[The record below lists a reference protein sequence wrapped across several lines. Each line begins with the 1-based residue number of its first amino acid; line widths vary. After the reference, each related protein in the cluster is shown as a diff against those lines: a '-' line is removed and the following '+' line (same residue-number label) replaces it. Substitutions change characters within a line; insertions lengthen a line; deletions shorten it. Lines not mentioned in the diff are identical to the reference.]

1 MTIEKVNSITPI
13 DYKANV
19 GEKTEVQ
26 KVKSKN
32 KSKADVITYLS
43 MLAAVGAAGVAIV
56 QHKNSKEA
64 LKKLEKETQNKISE
78 AEEKAKKAA
87 EDVEKK
93 IQNAVEKTKEDL
105 TKKFEEQKTIEQK
118 QLEAN
123 VEKSQLKKD
132 DVKIVYVPKTEYIII
147 EKGKSK
153 KRKPDIKKPEVESPK
168 PETEAPKEKPIS
180 DLKLE
185 AETPKPKTEAPKE
198 EPKTVSDLT
207 SELETPKPETD
218 VPKEDPKPVSKL
230 KPKSRKTKTELSKA
244 ETEAPK
250 EDPKTVSD
258 LKPELETPKPETDV
272 PKEDP
277 KPVSKLKPKSR
288 KTKTELSKAET
299 EAPKED
305 PKTVSDSKPELETP
319 KSKTEAPKEEPMP
332 VKTKSRKTKA
342 EASKPEIETPE
353 SLTYRPIVSSMSD
366 SDLYLEY
373 KNLEDI
379 VQNLPN
385 NHPVYERFVEL
396 KDALQKRN
404 YDIKNGE
411 LIKINQDVNERST
424 AEVVNDYL
432 EDKWNNFKGLFK
444 RESKTIKPDSSE
456 LPENNLDKQIKTIN
470 NPESIKELTYR
481 PTVSSMSDGDLYVE
495 YKTLE
500 DIVQNLPNNH
510 PVYERFVE
518 LKAALQKRNYDIKN
532 GELIKINQDVNE
544 KSTAEIV
551 NDFLEDKWNS
561 FKNLF

>member
-207 SELETPKPETD
+207 S
-218 VPKEDPKPVSKL
+218 
-230 KPKSRKTKTELSKA
+230 
-244 ETEAPK
+244 
-250 EDPKTVSD
+250 
-258 LKPELETPKPETDV
+258 ELETPKPETDV